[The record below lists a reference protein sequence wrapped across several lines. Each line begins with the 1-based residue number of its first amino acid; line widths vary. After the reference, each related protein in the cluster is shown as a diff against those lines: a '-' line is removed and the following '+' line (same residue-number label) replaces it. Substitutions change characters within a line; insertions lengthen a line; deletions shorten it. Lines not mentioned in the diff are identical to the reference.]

1 MTTNTI
7 HHEQVAALQ
16 GATEP
21 VHTRWSY
28 RDDEPFAVTV
38 AFCTERGQW
47 IEWVFARDLLID
59 GLDAPA
65 GFGDVQVRPDH
76 EDEDLLI
83 LEISS
88 PSGSAVFEL
97 GRDATEEFL
106 HTTLELVPSG
116 TESAYFDVD
125 RLIEEISGV

>member
-21 VHTRWSY
+21 VQTRWAY

-47 IEWVFARDLLID
+47 IEWVFARDLLIA
-59 GLDAPA
+59 GIDAPA
-65 GFGDVQVRPDH
+65 GSATSR
-76 EDEDLLI
+76 
-83 LEISS
+83 
-88 PSGSAVFEL
+88 SGP
-97 GRDATEEFL
+97 
-106 HTTLELVPSG
+106 TTR
-116 TESAYFDVD
+116 T
-125 RLIEEISGV
+125 RNC

>member
-21 VHTRWSY
+21 VHTRWAY

-47 IEWVFARDLLID
+47 IEWVFARDLLD
-59 GLDAPA
+59 RRHGCARRA
-65 GFGDVQVRPDH
+65 SATCR
-76 EDEDLLI
+76 
-83 LEISS
+83 
-88 PSGSAVFEL
+88 SGP
-97 GRDATEEFL
+97 
-106 HTTLELVPSG
+106 TTR
-116 TESAYFDVD
+116 TTNC
-125 RLIEEISGV
+125 